1 MKHLFKRIVSV
12 IICVAL
18 TLTVF
23 SQIGR
28 VQVLADGFEPKAYLT
43 VSVDPSTIS
52 QNPGEGFTAIFYF
65 DIESPYDIP
74 GDVVYYTALS
84 GTREVEMDGVV
95 CAKIVWGDVE
105 NFGRAAIQVFVKPA
119 YPDPNTSP
127 ESDELPLNLFEE
139 GTFYL
144 RCHSTSSILFKN
156 DDGEFVH
163 DLLLKVNCKGSV
175 EQMPETLHFDI
186 AGNTGLPTDDYVTEQ
201 KLISGPVY
209 GAAYFNAKRYDEQS
223 AQTGDTVYLTEM
235 QKNLIKW
242 GVIDSVDFI
251 HSINQCGEWHLENPA
266 LLFTPDGTFS
276 GLLPPM
282 DHFQPIQADNDDQ
295 GEYVLVPVSGYGNV
309 NNSIFTPPG
318 YGETPATGGGRVIQ
332 ASTYQFIVNRSD
344 GTNESEWYNYSYGYK
359 PVANSNEDYNNWDW
373 FGMVPRG
380 GYDMSKDT
388 RTPEPLSKGDVIDSL
403 TFDGGM
409 AYYPLRMFVNPSA
422 SFYSVH
428 TFWNSIFGWQLYGPC
443 GTWESSF
450 FRNDLYPEW
459 QTLQEIYPFSAKEYP
474 IVASFSRSAAPVVE
488 SVKRDAG
495 EYLTIDGGITIVVRY
510 SEPAQPTTQLFVGD
524 RILTPEESTPSNVQ
538 TFIWEVDANHGREFN
553 ISNIVAMNLDGEYF
567 AYNA

>member
-12 IICVAL
+12 IICMAL

-23 SQIGR
+23 SQTGR
-28 VQVLADGFEPKAYLT
+28 VQVLADGFEPTVYLT

-52 QNPGEGFTAIFYF
+52 QNPGEAFTAFF
-65 DIESPYDIP
+65 NMELFSNEPTP
-74 GDVVYYTALS
+74 CTACITAFS
-84 GTREVEMDGVV
+84 GSREVEEDGITHVTLFTTDESGYTKV
-95 CAKIVWGDVE
+95 Q
-105 NFGRAAIQVFVKPA
+105 FFVSVKSA

-127 ESDELPLNLFEE
+127 ESNELPLNLFDE
-139 GTFYL
+139 GTFYV
-144 RCHSTSSILFKN
+144 RCLSYAPNIPFKKDN
-156 DDGEFVH
+156 GEFVH
-163 DLLLKVNCKGSV
+163 DILVKVNCKGSV
-175 EQMPETLHFDI
+175 EQMPDTLHFDI

-209 GAAYFNAKRYDEQS
+209 GPAIFSAKRYDEQS

-282 DHFQPIQADNDDQ
+282 DHFQPIQAANDDQ

-409 AYYPLRMFVNPSA
+409 AYYPLRMFVNHSA

-495 EYLTIDGGITIVVRY
+495 GLVIDGGITIVVRY